1 MDAAV
6 CFSLALLHGWLGVPS
21 PGHAISG
28 MQTPSCVLR
37 PLGFHLRLP
46 CLPITRTPS
55 QVKAVDTGQLTRDRL
70 PSVHTE
76 GLGKVTRNNQE
87 RRRQSRLEGSQQR
100 GDMHARRTHP
110 CASGQSPW
118 LRGARGMQEPWE
130 QTSILWM
137 PLARPSF
144 LPLLQATVKRS
155 QSPPQHCTIYSEF
168 ISAF

>member
-1 MDAAV
+1 MPKSGVIGAA
-6 CFSLALLHGWLGVPS
+6 
-21 PGHAISG
+21 GHHPTFAISG

-110 CASGQSPW
+110 CASGQSAW